1 MDIAAASSAGP
12 SLEFVT
18 YGVTGLSLVV
28 FVGVFWTTHVVSL
41 RYAAIYKAY
50 TTTERANWCSRVG
63 STLHATV
70 ICIGMLYSLTQQ
82 TWDSSLR
89 PLHSVDLA
97 RAFFS
102 WCTSSLSLM
111 RDSIAYFLYDL
122 VVVAYWQVPQW
133 KVFTAHHLV
142 AMVPFAI
149 FNFYGS
155 CLADTFLLSIYLLVE
170 ICVVP
175 MNVATFLED
184 LGYAHSRVHVIVSY
198 VSFGSWVLARG
209 VLPLYALFILWT
221 VMVPS
226 LTVHSTADW
235 VCAVPAIVCGHV
247 ISFFCI
253 GCLIWIITPAFVA
266 NYKARASSS
275 STQVVLTE
283 STRYGTINPV

>member
-50 TTTERANWCSRVG
+50 TTTERANWCSR
-63 STLHATV
+63 
-70 ICIGMLYSLTQQ
+70 
-82 TWDSSLR
+82 
-89 PLHSVDLA
+89 
-97 RAFFS
+97 
-102 WCTSSLSLM
+102 
-111 RDSIAYFLYDL
+111 
-122 VVVAYWQVPQW
+122 
-133 KVFTAHHLV
+133 
-142 AMVPFAI
+142 VPFAI